1 MRRTFYSRLLLADIL
16 SYYEYI
22 CATLEVY
29 RRWIGFVEVCKTQL
43 SSELSTWR
51 VPMKHTYT
59 LFVEVVDRWLVR
71 HWKGLAN
78 KQQCF
83 FFFFPSFF
91 SLFLLPPFFVMQLS
105 IGNALV
111 FQNANGIIDHPSG
124 STNIIFAPG
133 RIDMLF

>member
-71 HWKGLAN
+71 HWNGLAN

-83 FFFFPSFF
+83 FFFFPFFLF
-91 SLFLLPPFFVMQLS
+91 SLFVTTIFRNAIEYRERLGLS
-105 IGNALV
+105 KCERYHRSSQWV
-111 FQNANGIIDHPSG
+111 HKH
-124 STNIIFAPG
+124 NIRPWKN
-133 RIDMLF
+133 